1 MKETADLSFV
11 KRFDNV
17 LKEAKLIP
25 IKILQEKLLKL
36 EKQ

>member
-17 LKEAKLIP
+17 QKEAKLIP
-25 IKILQEKLLKL
+25 YCNTN
-36 EKQ
+36 